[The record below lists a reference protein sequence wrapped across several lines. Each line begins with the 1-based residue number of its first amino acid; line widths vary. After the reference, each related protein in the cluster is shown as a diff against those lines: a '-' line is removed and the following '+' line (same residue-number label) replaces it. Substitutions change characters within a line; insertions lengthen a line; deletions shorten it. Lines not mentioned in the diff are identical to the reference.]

1 MRHQTWASNDILS
14 PQPQPHPVRSA
25 SLLDPL
31 RNMLLRAALVAAL
44 AVAVLGY
51 SDDLVG
57 HSVLRVTPRS
67 EEQLLAVHEYLQ
79 RNPMLDVWLEPRKEG
94 LPVDVNVSPRQREE
108 LVAFLGRLGLDHE
121 VFIADLHSLVRKQK
135 LSATRALTDDKP
147 FDWTKYQNLDE
158 IYKWFE
164 ALKEKYPTVVSIVNV
179 GQSHEKRDMKGLV
192 IKFADNLP
200 VAMLEA
206 GIHAREWIAH
216 ASATYFIDQILK
228 SAESDNNRNWRKT
241 RSTNWLIFKG
251 VDANRNWPF
260 KWGAAG
266 SSPSP
271 ASEIYAGPSA
281 ESEVETQNL
290 RAHVDS
296 LASRMHIYISLHSY
310 SQLLMFPW
318 GWTDK
323 LINNHND
330 LNAIARKSVEAIKSV
345 GGTEF
350 TYGDISSTI
359 YPASGSTIDYVYS
372 KCVPY
377 PFVYE
382 LRDTGKYG
390 FMLPEDQIIPAA
402 QETWA
407 GVKVIVDEVY
417 NKGLPTQNPT
427 LAMQRHCGPR
437 LALLLVL
444 GALAS
449 GAPPPSPGT
458 TRTPPSHAAT
468 AAADLV
474 PERLI
479 QHVIQ
484 HLHAFTGA
492 AGKHEAAHVTS
503 AKHAVEANASRHGD
517 VLKHGAE
524 ADLTHQDAAFHGHKV
539 LRVLPASEQQVRQLR
554 AFLHDHPSLD
564 TWMEPSQPL
573 RPVDM
578 RVSPNDS
585 LVVKEFLVKQGLIYK
600 WMQGLAKRFPYKVQV
615 VEAGRTYE
623 GRSILGVRIKFSN
636 ESLPVALLEAGIH
649 AREWITPATATFL
662 TNELLTREDDD
673 FKAAMHAYEWHIFP
687 VANPDGYVYT
697 HTSNRLWRKS
707 RSRYNYLCQG
717 ADLNRNWPFHW
728 REVGASPWPC
738 ADTYAGTGP
747 ESEPETKGL
756 RRYIDELIGRPNSTL
771 HVYVSLHSYSQLLMF
786 PWGFTLDDTKD
797 HDDLNAVAGAAA
809 EAAAKRY
816 GTKFRYGPIAKTIC
830 VKYPFVFE
838 LRDEGAYGFLLPKD
852 QIKPAAEETVDA
864 INVIV
869 SEALKRK

>member
-1 MRHQTWASNDILS
+1 MEDPVVRCDGESSSLLS
-14 PQPQPHPVRSA
+14 VRSA

-206 GIHAREWIAH
+206 GIHAREWIGH

-228 SAESDNNRNWRKT
+228 SAESDNVRKYEWHIFPSVNPDGYVYTWEKNRNWRKT

-323 LINNHND
+323 LIKKHDD

-427 LAMQRHCGPR
+427 VCN
-437 LALLLVL
+437 
-444 GALAS
+444 
-449 GAPPPSPGT
+449 
-458 TRTPPSHAAT
+458 
-468 AAADLV
+468 DL
-474 PERLI
+474 
-479 QHVIQ
+479 
-484 HLHAFTGA
+484 
-492 AGKHEAAHVTS
+492 
-503 AKHAVEANASRHGD
+503 
-517 VLKHGAE
+517 
-524 ADLTHQDAAFHGHKV
+524 
-539 LRVLPASEQQVRQLR
+539 
-554 AFLHDHPSLD
+554 
-564 TWMEPSQPL
+564 
-573 RPVDM
+573 
-578 RVSPNDS
+578 
-585 LVVKEFLVKQGLIYK
+585 
-600 WMQGLAKRFPYKVQV
+600 
-615 VEAGRTYE
+615 
-623 GRSILGVRIKFSN
+623 
-636 ESLPVALLEAGIH
+636 
-649 AREWITPATATFL
+649 
-662 TNELLTREDDD
+662 
-673 FKAAMHAYEWHIFP
+673 
-687 VANPDGYVYT
+687 
-697 HTSNRLWRKS
+697 
-707 RSRYNYLCQG
+707 
-717 ADLNRNWPFHW
+717 
-728 REVGASPWPC
+728 
-738 ADTYAGTGP
+738 
-747 ESEPETKGL
+747 
-756 RRYIDELIGRPNSTL
+756 
-771 HVYVSLHSYSQLLMF
+771 
-786 PWGFTLDDTKD
+786 
-797 HDDLNAVAGAAA
+797 
-809 EAAAKRY
+809 
-816 GTKFRYGPIAKTIC
+816 
-830 VKYPFVFE
+830 
-838 LRDEGAYGFLLPKD
+838 
-852 QIKPAAEETVDA
+852 
-864 INVIV
+864 
-869 SEALKRK
+869 